1 MKLGASLEEAQ
12 LMIRSQCCSL
22 PSEDVSILE
31 AVGRVC
37 AAELRADSD
46 LPAQAQSAVDG
57 FAVSDQG
64 IDDLGQYRLA
74 GTSLLGDNPQEPL
87 QPGQAW
93 GVSTGTT
100 LPPGTTAV
108 FPQEKIV
115 RAENTIFAQ
124 EPYKPGNNIKQAGE
138 DYTKGDL
145 LITPG
150 MGLSPG
156 AIALLAAFGI
166 SQVPVYRKPRVAA
179 VSVSRN
185 IIPWDSQPEP
195 GQTRDCNIPLI
206 NAMVMQNG
214 GMVTATRIIGDDNIP
229 ALDTFSEL
237 LERADIL
244 VMVGGTYAAR
254 GDEAPLFMQQLGAEV
269 LYWDVP
275 IQPGS
280 HTGAAMLGSK
290 MLFALSGN
298 PAACAVGFQL
308 FAAPAMQSMQGL
320 NPEISPVQATCSNGF
335 DKKSGSRRFIRARAE
350 WDNGWKVTVL
360 PGQKPSMIRSL
371 VNCNALIDMPGGS
384 PPIEAGQEIS
394 ILML

>member
-12 LMIRSQCCSL
+12 LMIRSRCSRL
-22 PSEDVSILE
+22 PSEEVSILE
-31 AVGRVC
+31 AVGRIC
-37 AAELRADSD
+37 AVELRADGD

-57 FAVSDQG
+57 FAVADQG
-64 IDDLGQYRLA
+64 IDNAGQYWLT
-74 GTSLLGDNPQEPL
+74 GISLLGDNPRDAL

-93 GVSTGTT
+93 GVSTGTN
-100 LPPGTTAV
+100 LPPSTTAV
-108 FPQEKIV
+108 FPQEKTT

-138 DYTKGDL
+138 DYAKGDL
-145 LITPG
+145 LMAPG
-150 MGLSPG
+150 MCLTPG

-166 SQVPVYRKPRVAA
+166 GQVPVYQKPRVA
-179 VSVSRN
+179 VISVSRN
-185 IIPWDSQPEP
+185 IIPWDRQPEP

-206 NAMVMQNG
+206 TALVLENG
-214 GMVTATRIIGDDNIP
+214 GVVTATRIIGDDNIP
-229 ALDTFSEL
+229 TLDTFNEL

-308 FAAPAMQSMQGL
+308 FAAPALQTMQGL
-320 NPEISPVQATCSNGF
+320 KGELSPVRAACRNGF
-335 DKKSGSRRFIRARAE
+335 NKKSGSRRFIRGLAE

-394 ILML
+394 ILLL